1 VIANLRDKL
10 ARTRL
15 AFQQRLGGVLQ
26 SGRRK
31 EEILD
36 GLTEALIL
44 ADVGVATAE
53 KIVRAIGERTRKSDS
68 PEAVEQALKDELT
81 AILGRR
87 APGLSS
93 DSKPG
98 VILAVGV
105 NGGGKTTTL
114 AKLARRFRDEGRSV
128 LLVAADTFRA
138 AAEEQLAIWGERL
151 GAPVVRGAAGA
162 DPASVVFEAAG
173 RFKSGGFDVMLVDT
187 AGRIHTNSN
196 LMNELEKVKR
206 IIGREI
212 PGEPREI
219 LLILDASTGQNA
231 LHQAREF
238 RKFAGLTGIV
248 LTKLDGTA
256 KGGAVLSIADELDLP
271 IPFVGT
277 GESDEDLVEFSAG
290 SFVDA
295 LLS

>member
-10 ARTRL
+10 ARTRQ
-15 AFQQRLGGVLQ
+15 AFQERLGGLFQ

-31 EEILD
+31 EEILAD
-36 GLTEALIL
+36 LAEALIL
-44 ADVGVATAE
+44 ADVGADAAE
-53 KIVRAIGERTRKSDS
+53 KIVEAVGERTRKSHS
-68 PEAVEQALKDELT
+68 PEALRQALKDELI

-87 APGLSS
+87 TPGLPFGSR
-93 DSKPG
+93 PG
-98 VILAVGV
+98 VILAVGA

-114 AKLARRFRDEGRSV
+114 AKLARRFQNEGRSV

-138 AAEEQLAIWGERL
+138 AAEEQLAVWGERL

-162 DPASVVFEAAG
+162 DPASVAFEAAR

-187 AGRIHTNSN
+187 AGRLHTNAN

-219 LLILDASTGQNA
+219 LLVLDASTGRNA

-256 KGGAVLSIADELDLP
+256 KGGAVIGIADELGLP
-271 IPFVGT
+271 IRFVGT
-277 GESDEDLVEFSAG
+277 GEGEEDLVDFSAE